1 LKVTAASEEPGPV
14 WLHLA
19 EDREVLLYPKADH
32 VPATYT
38 VLNLSVE
45 DVEAAV
51 DELAAR
57 GVQTIRFEGYEADD
71 RGIHRSR
78 CRSIAWFADPAGN
91 FLSVFQQD

>member
-1 LKVTAASEEPGPV
+1 VT
-14 WLHLA
+14 
-19 EDREVLLYPKADH
+19 
-32 VPATYT
+32 
-38 VLNLSVE
+38 
-45 DVEAAV
+45 DVEEAV

-78 CRSIAWFADPAGN
+78 GRSIAWFADPAGN